1 MTLDLTTKATE
12 QFVKFIY
19 GFDIKWCGR
28 NEVLKELL
36 VYGGVY
42 GLGCLQE
49 AAESVLKNRLSS
61 RNVIEFLEFAKEQRL
76 ERAVCLCVE
85 FAARN
90 RDKMKPRNT
99 QKLLLKFSNR
109 TQEPTN
115 QNKKK
120 KLEYFKSLLLIF
132 LK

>member
-90 RDKMKPRNT
+90 RDKMKLSKETFKKYPEIAVEIL
-99 QKLLLKFSNR
+99 Q
-109 TQEPTN
+109 QEPRAHKT
-115 QNKKK
+115 K
-120 KLEYFKSLLLIF
+120 
-132 LK
+132 